1 MTTEE
6 FYKRYAWE
14 PIGNRVI
21 SLNMQG
27 DSLESLYREID
38 RLQNQMRPLKLYQQE
53 LIQKAEEGFKALE
66 SAKANTLST

>member
-1 MTTEE
+1 MTLEE

-14 PIGNRVI
+14 PRRNRVI

-27 DSLESLYREID
+27 DSLESLYREIY

-53 LIQKAEEGFKALE
+53 LIKKAEEGFKALD
-66 SAKANTLST
+66 SAKAKTFS